1 MPRGPKPSFGS
12 AMIKMF
18 GIEQDGHLQAAETLE
33 GLIESGEISRE
44 HEFSCTLYAALGYD
58 IAGEPRSAR
67 RMYER
72 LAHTE
77 HPDLEYIVLSKA
89 NSRLITD
96 SFACAG
102 LRDSLGLGSNLSR
115 VRDDLNSQ
123 KERLRKAD
131 IAYRDDYVVLLA
143 TVHLLADAIGA
154 LASSDGSALKRAGSN
169 AALLCDDLEKHSPE
183 PWISLVAALSAQLI
197 GKIAE
202 RAANPE
208 APDGTNE

>member
-1 MPRGPKPSFGS
+1 MPLGPKPSFGA
-12 AMIKMF
+12 AMIKMWD
-18 GIEQDGHLQAAETLE
+18 GTRDGHRQAAEALE
-33 GLIESGEISRE
+33 DLIESGEISRE

-58 IAGEPRSAR
+58 IAGESRSAR

-77 HPDLEYIVLSKA
+77 HPNLEHFVLSKA

-96 SFACAG
+96 SLALAG
-102 LRDSLGLGSNLSR
+102 LRNSAGLGSNLSR

-123 KERLRKAD
+123 KERVRRVD
-131 IAYRDDYVVLLA
+131 DAYRDDYVVLIA
-143 TVHLLADAIGA
+143 TVNLLADAIGA
-154 LASSDGSALKRAGSN
+154 LASSDDIELKRARSN
-169 AALLCDDLEKHSPE
+169 AALFNAGLEKFSPE